1 MGLEWKSVVTYGE
14 VEAVNKRATELRPYF
29 YERNNHIL
37 VNELL
42 LMIALKG
49 SGRKSSVRKLPT
61 SSIRYYLWKER
72 EFRLWREKNPVFK
85 FPNNYFPTLEKFEDN
100 AIKAKIVWK
109 QDKQLIK
116 AKALKL
122 KKINKL

>member
-1 MGLEWKSVVTYGE
+1 MSYSWKNVVSF
-14 VEAVNKRATELRPYF
+14 NELQFAFKKTAELKPFF
-29 YERNNHIL
+29 YEQNNHTL
-37 VNELL
+37 ANELI
-42 LMIALKG
+42 LMIVLK
-49 SGRKSSVRKLPT
+49 SRCKRKLPIST
-61 SSIRYYLWKER
+61 IRYYLWKER

-100 AIKAKIVWK
+100 AVKAKIIWK

-122 KKINKL
+122 KKINKLTVKP